1 MALGSRGAEV
11 AVITLN
17 PRALLQKLGIKD
29 VDPELVEF
37 WTLFVLR
44 FQNAPN
50 KGVFL
55 KEALRRALEERRP

>member
-1 MALGSRGAEV
+1 MFV
-11 AVITLN
+11 LN
-17 PRALLQKLGIKD
+17 PRLILERFGVKD

-44 FQNAPN
+44 FNNAPS

-55 KEALRRALEERRP
+55 KEALRRALEERK